1 METINQHEGENE
13 KVNDKVNLLE
23 TENKILKNDIANK
36 QKKIDSL
43 QHHNNILITQ
53 QEKLTIELLTATSQ
67 NSCKNKKNDVVE
79 TEDNIRREETHAKS
93 GMSKVN
99 KSLLEKIHIK

>member
-23 TENKILKNDIANK
+23 TENKILKYDIANK

-43 QHHNNILITQ
+43 
-53 QEKLTIELLTATSQ
+53 
-67 NSCKNKKNDVVE
+67 
-79 TEDNIRREETHAKS
+79 
-93 GMSKVN
+93 
-99 KSLLEKIHIK
+99 

>member
-1 METINQHEGENE
+1 M
-13 KVNDKVNLLE
+13 
-23 TENKILKNDIANK
+23 
-36 QKKIDSL
+36 
-43 QHHNNILITQ
+43 
-53 QEKLTIELLTATSQ
+53 LTATSQ

-99 KSLLEKIHIK
+99 KSLLEKNPYKVMQPIETENWYSPLQSEENPTDNGSTRTDSPDTKITAKQNSVNTTTQNVESSNNIK

>member
-1 METINQHEGENE
+1 MFYYIKKSRVFNEAWIFKNKLNLKTKDEITSVWKDIEPAFSKSLMETINQNEGENE

-43 QHHNNILITQ
+43 
-53 QEKLTIELLTATSQ
+53 
-67 NSCKNKKNDVVE
+67 
-79 TEDNIRREETHAKS
+79 
-93 GMSKVN
+93 
-99 KSLLEKIHIK
+99 